1 MISGILTPYVI
12 AGERGDYYVHSLDMD
27 DHDAL
32 FEMCKRIDIEGG
44 KFMISYDDHDYVNDT
59 YKDFIIKKI
68 PIKYPGKY
76 MEMIIKMNWS

>member
-1 MISGILTPYVI
+1 
-12 AGERGDYYVHSLDMD
+12 MD

-68 PIKYPGKY
+68 PIKYPGQVHGDDYKNELVITNY
-76 MEMIIKMNWS
+76 EPANIQLKLIGDSV